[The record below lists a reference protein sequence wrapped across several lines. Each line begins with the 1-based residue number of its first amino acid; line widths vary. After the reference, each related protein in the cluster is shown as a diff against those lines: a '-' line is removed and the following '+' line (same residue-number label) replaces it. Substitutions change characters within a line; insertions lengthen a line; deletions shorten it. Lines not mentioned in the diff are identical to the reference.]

1 MTVFKTDDGDFDVS
15 KMSLQNQ
22 HIFVLAQK
30 LVTDIKSLSDD
41 IESKKAA
48 LEWFKAQLGTECN
61 ESTIIRKG
69 VDIPSKK
76 RARDADG
83 KFVADDPSTP
93 DVNEAYVQR
102 DQED

>member
-30 LVTDIKSLSDD
+30 LITDIKSLSDD

-48 LEWFKAQLGTECN
+48 LEWFKAQLGNECN
-61 ESTIIRKG
+61 DDTRITYE
-69 VDIPSKK
+69 
-76 RARDADG
+76 RARDEG
-83 KFVADDPSTP
+83 GRFIADDPDTP
-93 DVNEAYVQR
+93 ENEAYVR
-102 DQED
+102 S

>member
-1 MTVFKTDDGDFDVS
+1 MTVFKTDHGDYDVS

-30 LVTDIKSLSDD
+30 LISEVRSLSDD

-61 ESTIIRKG
+61 ENTKIKYE
-69 VDIPSKK
+69 
-76 RARDADG
+76 RARDDEG
-83 KFVADDPSTP
+83 KFVADDPDTP
-93 DVNEAYVQR
+93 ENEAYVR
-102 DQED
+102 SDD

>member
-1 MTVFKTDDGDFDVS
+1 MTVFKTDHGDYDVS

-30 LVTDIKSLSDD
+30 LISEIRSLSDD

-61 ESTIIRKG
+61 DSTKI
-69 VDIPSKK
+69 SYT
-76 RARDADG
+76 RARDDEG
-83 KFVADDPSTP
+83 KFVADDPDTP
-93 DVNEAYVQR
+93 ENEAYVR
-102 DQED
+102 SDD

>member
-1 MTVFKTDDGDFDVS
+1 MTVFKTDHGDYDVS

-30 LVTDIKSLSDD
+30 LISEIRSLSDD

-61 ESTIIRKG
+61 ESTKIKYE
-69 VDIPSKK
+69 
-76 RARDADG
+76 RARDDEG
-83 KFVADDPSTP
+83 KFVADDPDTP
-93 DVNEAYVQR
+93 ENEAYVR
-102 DQED
+102 SDD

>member
-30 LVTDIKSLSDD
+30 LIGDIKSLSDD

-61 ESTIIRKG
+61 DDTRIKY
-69 VDIPSKK
+69 D

>member
-30 LVTDIKSLSDD
+30 LIGDIKSLSDD

-61 ESTIIRKG
+61 DDTEIKYE
-69 VDIPSKK
+69 
-76 RARDADG
+76 RARDEDG
-83 KFVADDPSTP
+83 KFIPDDPDTP
-93 DVNEAYVQR
+93 ENEAYVR
-102 DQED
+102 S

>member
-1 MTVFKTDDGDFDVS
+1 MTVFKTDHGDYDVS

-30 LVTDIKSLSDD
+30 LITEIRSLSDD

-76 RARDADG
+76 RARDEDG
-83 KFVADDPSTP
+83 RFIADDPDTP
-93 DVNEAYVQR
+93 ENEAYVSS
-102 DQED
+102 DD

>member
-1 MTVFKTDDGDFDVS
+1 MTVFKTDHGDYDVS

-30 LVTDIKSLSDD
+30 LIGDIKSLSDD

-61 ESTIIRKG
+61 DSTKINYT
-69 VDIPSKK
+69 
-76 RARDADG
+76 RARDDEG
-83 KFVADDPSTP
+83 KFVADDPDTP
-93 DVNEAYVQR
+93 ENEAYVR
-102 DQED
+102 SDD

>member
-1 MTVFKTDDGDFDVS
+1 MSIFKTDNGDFDVS

-30 LVTDIKSLSDD
+30 LITEMNSLSDD

-61 ESTIIRKG
+61 DDTKIKYE
-69 VDIPSKK
+69 
-76 RARDADG
+76 RARDEDG
-83 KFVADDPSTP
+83 KFIPDDPDTP
-93 DVNEAYVQR
+93 ENEAYVR
-102 DQED
+102 S

>member
-1 MTVFKTDDGDFDVS
+1 MSVFKTDNGDFDVS

-30 LVTDIKSLSDD
+30 LITEMNSLSDD

-61 ESTIIRKG
+61 DDTKITYE
-69 VDIPSKK
+69 
-76 RARDADG
+76 RARDEDG
-83 KFVADDPSTP
+83 KFIADDPDTP
-93 DVNEAYVQR
+93 ENEAYIR
-102 DQED
+102 S

>member
-30 LVTDIKSLSDD
+30 LIGDIKSLSDD

-61 ESTIIRKG
+61 DDTKIKYE
-69 VDIPSKK
+69 
-76 RARDADG
+76 RARDEDG
-83 KFVADDPSTP
+83 KFIPDDPDTP
-93 DVNEAYVQR
+93 ENEAYVR
-102 DQED
+102 S